1 MNNRIAVTVRM
12 NLEEQ
17 REMRELAVFYK
28 KDPKTLMKLAFSLL
42 IETTKKVQQDMAE
55 REKSLA
61 KPNTVIEPE
70 ETT

>member
-28 KDPKTLMKLAFSLL
+28 TDPKTLMKLAFRLL
-42 IETTKKVQQDMAE
+42 IETTKKVQQDTAE